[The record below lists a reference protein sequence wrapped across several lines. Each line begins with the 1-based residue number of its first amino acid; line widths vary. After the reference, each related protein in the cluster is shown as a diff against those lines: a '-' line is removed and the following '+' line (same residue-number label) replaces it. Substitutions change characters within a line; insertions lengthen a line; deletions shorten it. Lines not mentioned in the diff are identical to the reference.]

1 MGIEDKYIQTKNKIT
16 YFDEDLIQEISL
28 PKKFTY
34 PFYYTPHPLVK
45 LATEDLQNYLEN
57 DFKVNHNFGLYGENT
72 ENAIGKMFGVLVV
85 QDKNG
90 KVGYLSAFS
99 GKVADSN
106 HHEKF
111 VPPVFDM
118 LTEGGFFNEG
128 VKPINDINKK
138 IKELEKNEHYQYLKI
153 KLKKVFEQSEKSIA
167 DFRQIMRENKAQRRK
182 IRKEKKLNLNKN
194 EYELVEADLI
204 KQSHRDQYM
213 LRVLTEE
220 WNQKLEK
227 YQIEIDVFENE
238 LEALKTERKERSSAL
253 QNRLFESYSFLNVK
267 REKKHLRD
275 IFEETIFERPP
286 AGAGECSTP
295 KLLQYAFLN
304 QLKPLAFAEFWWG
317 ASPKSEIR
325 KHKYFYPACSGK
337 CRPILKHM
345 LDGIQIE
352 ENPLLINLA
361 KEKQLKIV
369 YEDEELVVVNKPTEL
384 LSVPGIE
391 IQDSVYTRLQDML
404 KGVEPLIIHRLDM
417 STSGLLV
424 VAKTKETHKHIQR
437 QFLKKTVNKRYTALL
452 SGTIEKDEGVI
463 ELPLRLD
470 PLDRPRQIV
479 CFDKGKKSRT
489 LWKVIERNNETTK
502 VHFWPITGRTHQLR
516 VHSAHELGL
525 NAPIV
530 GDDLYGIVKDRLY
543 LHAGLLEFQ
552 HPKTKENLCFEIEA
566 DF

>member
-1 MGIEDKYIQTKNKIT
+1 MEIEDKYIQTKNKIT

-57 DFKVNHNFGLYGENT
+57 DFKVNHNFGLNGENT

-90 KVGYLSAFS
+90 RLGYLSAFS

-118 LTEGGFFNEG
+118 LTEGSFFNEG
-128 VKPINDINKK
+128 VKPINEINKK
-138 IKELEKNEHYQYLKI
+138 IKELEKNEHYHYWKI
-153 KLKKVFEQSEKSIA
+153 KYKEVVEQSEKSIA
-167 DFRQIMRENKAQRRK
+167 DFRQIMRENKAERRK
-182 IRKEKKLNLNKN
+182 IRKEKKLTLNQN

-220 WNQKLEK
+220 WSQKLEK
-227 YQIEIDVFENE
+227 IQIEIDVFENE

-253 QNRLFESYSFLNVK
+253 QNRLFESYSFLNIK
-267 REKKHLRD
+267 REEKHLRD

-295 KLLQYAFLN
+295 KLLQFAFLN

-437 QFLKKTVNKRYTALL
+437 QFLKKTVIKRYTALL

-479 CFDKGKKSRT
+479 CFEKGKKSRT
-489 LWKVIERNNETTK
+489 EWKVIERNKETTK

>member
-1 MGIEDKYIQTKNKIT
+1 MEIEDKYIQTKNKIT
-16 YFDEDLIQEISL
+16 YFDEDLIREISL

-57 DFKVNHNFGLYGENT
+57 DFKVNHNFGLNGENT

-118 LTEGGFFNEG
+118 LTEGSFFNEG
-128 VKPINDINKK
+128 VKPINEINKK
-138 IKELEKNEHYQYLKI
+138 IKELEKNEVYLNWKAEYDKI
-153 KLKKVFEQSEKSIA
+153 VEKSEKSIA
-167 DFRQIMRENKAQRRK
+167 DFRKLMRENKAERRK
-182 IRKEKKLNLNKN
+182 IRKEKKLVLNEN

-220 WNQKLEK
+220 WSQKLEK
-227 YQIEIDVFENE
+227 IQIEIDVFENE

-253 QNRLFESYSFLNVK
+253 QNRLFESYSFLNIK
-267 REKKHLRD
+267 GEEKHLRD

-479 CFDKGKKSRT
+479 CFEKGKKSRT
-489 LWKVIERNNETTK
+489 EWKVIERNKETTK

-525 NAPIV
+525 NAAIV

-552 HPKTKENLCFEIEA
+552 HPKTKENLCFEVEA

>member
-1 MGIEDKYIQTKNKIT
+1 MEIEDKYIQTKNKIT
-16 YFDEDLIQEISL
+16 YFDEDLIREISL

-57 DFKVNHNFGLYGENT
+57 DFKVNHNFGLNGENT

-90 KVGYLSAFS
+90 KLGYLSAFS

-118 LTEGGFFNEG
+118 LTEGSFFNEG
-128 VKPINDINKK
+128 VKPINEINKK
-138 IKELEKNEHYQYLKI
+138 IRELEKNEVYLNWKAEYDKI
-153 KLKKVFEQSEKSIA
+153 AEESEKSIA
-167 DFRQIMRENKAQRRK
+167 DFRQLMRENKAERRK
-182 IRKEKKLNLNKN
+182 IRKEKKLVLNEN

-220 WNQKLEK
+220 WSQKLEK
-227 YQIEIDVFENE
+227 IQIEIDVFENE

-253 QNRLFESYSFLNVK
+253 QNRLFESYSFLNIK
-267 REKKHLRD
+267 REEKHLRD

-295 KLLQYAFLN
+295 KLLQFAFLN

-479 CFDKGKKSRT
+479 CFEKGKKSRT
-489 LWKVIERNNETTK
+489 EWKVIERNKETTK

-525 NAPIV
+525 NAAIV

-552 HPKTKENLCFEIEA
+552 HPKTKENLCFEVEA

>member
-1 MGIEDKYIQTKNKIT
+1 MGISAKNIETIDKIT
-16 YFDEDLIQEISL
+16 YFDEEFIKEIEL
-28 PKKFTY
+28 PEKFTY
-34 PFYYTPHPLVK
+34 PFYYIPHPLVK

-57 DFKVNHNFGLYGENT
+57 DFKVDHNFGHTDEPKD
-72 ENAIGKMFGVLVV
+72 NAIGKMFGVLIV
-85 QDKNG
+85 QDKN
-90 KVGYLSAFS
+90 KKIGYLSAFS
-99 GKVADSN
+99 GKVANNN

-118 LTEGGFFNEG
+118 LTEGSFFNEG
-128 VKPINDINKK
+128 VVPINEINQK
-138 IKELEKNEHYQYLKI
+138 IKVLENDEEYLNQ
-153 KLKKVFEQSEKSIA
+153 KKYYEEILEESVNSIA
-167 DFRQIMRENKAQRRK
+167 DFRQIMRANKAERRK
-182 IRKEKKLNLNKN
+182 IRQEKKLIVN
-194 EYELVEADLI
+194 EVEYQIIEADLI
-204 KQSHRDQYM
+204 KQSHRDQHM
-213 LRVLTEE
+213 LRVLTED
-220 WNQKLEK
+220 WNQKLEEIQTK
-227 YQIEIDVFENE
+227 IYFFEEQITQ
-238 LEALKTERKERSSAL
+238 LKTERKERSSAL
-253 QNRLFESYSFLNVK
+253 QNRLFESYSFLNTKGEV
-267 REKKHLRD
+267 KHLRD

-295 KLLQYAFLN
+295 KLLQYAYLN

-325 KHKYFYPACSGK
+325 RHKYFYPACSGK

-345 LDGIQIE
+345 LDGIEIE

-361 KEKQLKIV
+361 RDKQLKII
-369 YEDEELVVVNKPTEL
+369 YEDDDLVVVNKPVEL

-391 IQDSVYTRLQDML
+391 IQDSVYSRLQDLL
-404 KGVEPLIIHRLDM
+404 KGIEPLIIHRLDM

-437 QFLKKTVNKRYTALL
+437 QFLQKKVNKRYTALL
-452 SGTIEKDEGVI
+452 SERIEGDEGVI

-479 CFDKGKKSRT
+479 CFEKGKKSRT
-489 LWKVIERNNETTK
+489 EWKVIEKQENTTK
-502 VHFWPITGRTHQLR
+502 IHFWPITGRTHQLR
-516 VHSAHELGL
+516 VHAAHKLGL

-543 LHAGLLEFQ
+543 LHAGLLEFI
-552 HPKTKENLCFEIEA
+552 HPKTKEKMKFEIEA

>member
-57 DFKVNHNFGLYGENT
+57 DFKVNHNFGLNGENT

-118 LTEGGFFNEG
+118 LTEGSFFNEG
-128 VKPINDINKK
+128 VKPINEINKK
-138 IKELEKNEHYQYLKI
+138 IKELEKNEVYLNWKAEYDKI
-153 KLKKVFEQSEKSIA
+153 VEKSEKSIA
-167 DFRQIMRENKAQRRK
+167 DFRQIMRENKAERRK
-182 IRKEKKLNLNKN
+182 IRKEKKLTLNQN

-220 WNQKLEK
+220 WSQKLEK
-227 YQIEIDVFENE
+227 IQIEIDVFENE

-253 QNRLFESYSFLNVK
+253 QNRLFESYSFLNIK
-267 REKKHLRD
+267 REEKHLRD

-295 KLLQYAFLN
+295 KLLQFAFLN

-325 KHKYFYPACSGK
+325 KHKHFYPACSGK

-369 YEDEELVVVNKPTEL
+369 YDDEELVVVNKPTEL

>member
-1 MGIEDKYIQTKNKIT
+1 MEIEDKYIQTKNKIT

-57 DFKVNHNFGLYGENT
+57 DFKVNHNFGLNGENT

-106 HHEKF
+106 QHEKF

-118 LTEGGFFNEG
+118 LTEGSFFNEG
-128 VKPINDINKK
+128 VKPINEINKK
-138 IKELEKNEHYQYLKI
+138 IKELEKNEVYLNWKAEYDKI
-153 KLKKVFEQSEKSIA
+153 VEKSEKSIA
-167 DFRQIMRENKAQRRK
+167 DFRQIMRENKAERRK
-182 IRKEKKLNLNKN
+182 IRKEKKLTLNQN

-220 WNQKLEK
+220 WSQKLEK
-227 YQIEIDVFENE
+227 IQIEIDVFENE

-253 QNRLFESYSFLNVK
+253 QNRLFESYSFLNIK
-267 REKKHLRD
+267 REEKHLRD

-295 KLLQYAFLN
+295 KLLQFAFLN

-325 KHKYFYPACSGK
+325 KHKHFYPACSGK

-369 YEDEELVVVNKPTEL
+369 YDDEELVVVNKPTEL

-525 NAPIV
+525 NAPII